1 MYIRYYTAATTED
14 RVTLWDL
21 RFVLSCRSLPIDM
34 AGFAVNVNLV
44 LKHRDAVI
52 GKNKNGKA
60 SLPGYLE
67 PDFLEQMCT
76 RETVEC
82 RGQKEVWICGA
93 L

>member
-1 MYIRYYTAATTED
+1 MVLYSYTIENSI
-14 RVTLWDL
+14 TLGSS
-21 RFVLSCRSLPIDM
+21 FCFNVCRSLPIDM
-34 AGFAVNVNLV
+34 AGFAVNVDLI

-52 GKNKNGKA
+52 GKNKNGKI

-67 PDFLEQMCT
+67 PDFLEQLCT

-82 RGQKEVWICGA
+82 RGQKEVQICGA